1 MIHLPSAPASRL
13 ALQTLEGDSAAWD
26 RYVAAAPDA
35 TFCHLAAWREV
46 IGDVMG
52 HETLYWS
59 AVDKEGERQGV
70 LPLVR
75 VRSRIFGH
83 YLVSMPFLNY
93 GGPLGTPEAQRFLME
108 QATSE
113 ATSSGVDLLEIRAR
127 HEVQSTLPISHRK
140 ITVILRLRPS
150 VDEMWSKGIPA
161 SRRRQVRRARGDG
174 MEVRFGP
181 DQLGAFYSVFARN
194 MRQLGTPVL
203 PRAVFE
209 RIARTLP
216 EQALF
221 AAVYWRGQPL
231 AGACGFIWRGEFEIT
246 WVSSLREHDRKYP
259 NMLLYWALMER
270 MVQSGASVF
279 NFGRCTPD
287 GPTHRFKRQWGGT
300 DVSLPWPQWSPAGLS
315 STPTPDSPTFKLATS
330 VWRRLPLAI
339 TNRLG
344 PCLSRQI
351 P

>member
-1 MIHLPSAPASRL
+1 MPADPTPRL
-13 ALQTLEGDSAAWD
+13 TLRILEGKSAEWD
-26 RYVAAAPDA
+26 RYVAAAADA
-35 TFCHLAAWREV
+35 TFCHLAGWREV

-59 AVDKEGERQGV
+59 AVDTNGNWQGV

-93 GGPLGTPEAQRFLME
+93 GGPLGTREAQRFLMD
-108 QATSE
+108 QAKLAAMNSK
-113 ATSSGVDLLEIRAR
+113 VDLLEIRAR
-127 HEVQSTLPISHRK
+127 HEVESTLPISHRK
-140 ITVILRLRPS
+140 ITVVLPLCES

-161 SRRRQVRRARGDG
+161 SRRRQVSRARREG
-174 MEVRFGP
+174 MEVGFGP
-181 DQLGAFYSVFARN
+181 DQLDAFYSVFGRN

-209 RIARTLP
+209 RIARVLP
-216 EQALF
+216 DQALF
-221 AAVYWRGQPL
+221 AAVYLCGQPL
-231 AGACGFIWRGEFEIT
+231 AGACGFIWRNEFEIT
-246 WVSSLREHDRKYP
+246 WVSSLRDYDRKYP
-259 NMLLYWALMER
+259 NMLLYWALMEE
-270 MVQSGASVF
+270 MVRRGVSTF

-300 DVSLPWPQWSPAGLS
+300 DVPLPWPQWSPDGLS
-315 STPTPDSPTFKLATS
+315 STPTPNSPTFKLATS

-344 PCLSRQI
+344 PHISRQI